1 MTTRI
6 RQETVTF
13 QNNFSLSGFDRI
25 QPPGRYVVEIEEELI
40 TELSFA
46 AFRRIA
52 TVIRLPS
59 SQLGGYQVETIDL
72 LELDVALK
80 RDAALGSSSMA
91 QSDHQ
96 SQREAEPEALSRSGS
111 SAFFSFS
118 ERFRRAVSRLG
129 LMDQLGS

>member
-13 QNNFSLSGFDRI
+13 RNEFSLSGFDRV
-25 QPPGRYVVEIEEELI
+25 QPPGSYVVEIEEELI

-46 AFRRIA
+46 AFRRTA

-59 SQLGGYQVETIDL
+59 SQRGGYQVETVDP
-72 LELDVALK
+72 LELDAALE
-80 RDAALGSSSMA
+80 RDAALGSRSMA
-91 QSDHQ
+91 QSGLQ

-111 SAFFSFS
+111 SALTAFS
-118 ERFRRAVSRLG
+118 ERFKRAVSRLR
-129 LMDQLGS
+129 MDQLGS